1 MAKILKGEEERSPKT
16 NKIKKYIKIILFVTA
31 LVLSYFVTEYAVNYV
46 ATLSLELIKRVV
58 NIILVIIIVIIA
70 LKN

>member
-1 MAKILKGEEERSPKT
+1 MAKKLEEERSPKT
-16 NKIKKYIKIILFVTA
+16 NRAKKYIKIILFVTA

>member
-1 MAKILKGEEERSPKT
+1 MAKKLEEERSLKT

>member
-1 MAKILKGEEERSPKT
+1 MAKKLEEERSPKT